1 MTRYA
6 MSIDME
12 RCIGCQACVVACK
25 VGNERPLGSNYIEIH
40 ESVRGQLPNL
50 VGSFVHHRCFHCTEA
65 ACVTVCPTGTLSKWN
80 GLTVVD
86 RDKCS
91 GCGYCTDACPY
102 KIPTLVDDRVSKCV
116 ACLDLVQE
124 GQEPWCVQTCPSQA
138 IQFGERDKLLAEAKA
153 KAAALHA
160 RYPNAQVY
168 GEAQLGGLGLLM
180 ILLDAPAVFG
190 LPENPQTPAPLSL
203 WQSAVQPVGIGLS
216 ALSAVVTGILFV
228 VARRQHASEKLA
240 LHKAVEE
247 AEKAAVT
254 TQPVTPVL
262 ADTARTAGPE
272 ETKQTQ
278 THEQKIASAL
288 DTTGAKRTRN
298 ETRVE
303 PLPGKDDV
311 KPQAP
316 ATSVRPEPAQP
327 TGPDK
332 PVITPSKTTTASKD
346 EMKAQTPAQPPSER
360 DKGDK

>member
-50 VGSFVHHRCFHCTEA
+50 VGSFVHHRCFHCAEA
-65 ACVTVCPTGTLSKWN
+65 ACVAVCPTGTLSKWN

-228 VARRQHASEKLA
+228 IARRQHVSEKPA
-240 LHKAVEE
+240 LHKAVEV
-247 AEKAAVT
+247 AEKATVT
-254 TQPVTPVL
+254 TQPVTPAL
-262 ADTARTAGPE
+262 AGSARTAGPE
-272 ETKQTQ
+272 ETKQAQ
-278 THEQKIASAL
+278 TREQKIAS
-288 DTTGAKRTRN
+288 GATRPRN
-298 ETRVE
+298 EVRAE

-311 KPQAP
+311 KSQTHA
-316 ATSVRPEPAQP
+316 ASVRPEPADP

-332 PVITPSKTTTASKD
+332 PVITPSGKTTVDKD
-346 EMKAQTPAQPPSER
+346 EVKAQAPAQPPSEK
-360 DKGDK
+360 DKGDR